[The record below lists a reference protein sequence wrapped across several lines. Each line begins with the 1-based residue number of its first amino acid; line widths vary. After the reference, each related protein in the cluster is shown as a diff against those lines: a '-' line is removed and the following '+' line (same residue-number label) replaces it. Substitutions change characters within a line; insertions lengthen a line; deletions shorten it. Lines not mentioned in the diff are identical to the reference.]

1 MTRSSTRYQA
11 RIRGVALG
19 SLVAALSV
27 TGVLATSLL
36 AIDAAGAQTAHST
49 KTVVI
54 ATSSSAKLGTY
65 LVSGGR
71 TLYILNKKACAGQCL
86 TYWPPVELSSASSS
100 ARAGAGVA
108 ASKLGKVKDAA
119 GKWQV
124 TFAGKPLFWFYHD
137 VAAGQV
143 KGNNVKDSWGIWS
156 IVVTVK
162 PASTGKPPVTTTTSP
177 GTGGVS
183 F

>member
-27 TGVLATSLL
+27 AGVVATSQL

-119 GKWQV
+119 RN
-124 TFAGKPLFWFYHD
+124 AHD
-137 VAAGQV
+137 NAVAKQQADAELEHV
-143 KGNNVKDSWGIWS
+143 DRA
-156 IVVTVK
+156 VVI
-162 PASTGKPPVTTTTSP
+162 TGDRNIL
-177 GTGGVS
+177 
-183 F
+183 

>member
-1 MTRSSTRYQA
+1 MTRSLARYQA
-11 RIRGVALG
+11 KLRGVVLG
-19 SLVAALSV
+19 SLVTGLGV
-27 TGVLATSLL
+27 TGVLVTSQL
-36 AIDAAGAQTAHST
+36 AVGTAGAQTAHNT
-49 KTVVI
+49 KSVVI
-54 ATSSSAKLGTY
+54 STSSSAKLGTY

-71 TLYILNKKACAGQCL
+71 TLYILNKKACSGQCL
-86 TYWPPVELSSASSS
+86 KYWPPVELSSGSAS
-100 ARAGAGVA
+100 AGVGVS

-124 TFAGKPLFWFYHD
+124 TYAGKPLFWFYHD

-143 KGNNVKDSWGIWS
+143 KGNNVKDTWGVWT